1 MPRSI
6 AVEKCEAPLIV
17 IKIWHRHLLHFSQRW
32 CTYWEPDCTH
42 LGIYDL
48 ALKTCHLILEH
59 ADLDDGRSQLSLD
72 LDQLSLGLAQATAL
86 VSVCCVSVV

>member
-1 MPRSI
+1 MCSTYFGGFTDKIDYNSITERGASHFSSDLERGTVPRSI

-48 ALKTCHLILEH
+48 ALKTY
-59 ADLDDGRSQLSLD
+59 S
-72 LDQLSLGLAQATAL
+72 
-86 VSVCCVSVV
+86 